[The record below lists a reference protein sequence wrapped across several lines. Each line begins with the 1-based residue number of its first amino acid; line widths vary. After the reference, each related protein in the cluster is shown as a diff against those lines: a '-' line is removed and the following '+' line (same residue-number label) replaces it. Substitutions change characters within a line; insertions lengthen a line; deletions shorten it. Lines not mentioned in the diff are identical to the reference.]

1 MLQASEDPPDEMC
14 LHYVYS
20 KVVHQPLNNQTTV
33 MSGVNDFRSSVE
45 EAAAG
50 YCSLLPCSE
59 EVIVREPLHFSLGSI
74 CVI

>member
-1 MLQASEDPPDEMC
+1 MIVVQKSAGIMFIQTFF
-14 LHYVYS
+14 
-20 KVVHQPLNNQTTV
+20 KVVHQPLNNPTTV
-33 MSGVNDFRSSVE
+33 MSAVNDFRSSVE

-59 EVIVREPLHFSLGSI
+59 EVIVREPLHFSLGLI